1 MENDRINSEK
11 RLATHRFCFS
21 RLLAMGWFFA
31 LGLAVAQGAMPM
43 PPGKHLMQLTS
54 TAFKSGGAIPK
65 QFTCEGKN
73 VSPPLTWTGA
83 SANVKSFALIVDDP
97 DAPNGTWV
105 HWVVYDL
112 PATTTELPQDTPKS
126 QSIAGNAKQ
135 GINDFK
141 QVGYGGPCP
150 PPGKAHRYFFKLYAL
165 DEMLNLKPGAT
176 KKEIEKAMTS
186 HIVGTAELIG
196 TYERK

>member
-1 MENDRINSEK
+1 MENDWNRSIT
-11 RLATHRFCFS
+11 RLAACRSCFS
-21 RLLAMGWFFA
+21 RLLAKGLLFA
-31 LGLAVAQGAMPM
+31 LSLAVAQGAMPM

-54 TAFKSGGAIPK
+54 SAFKTSSAIQK

-73 VSPPLTWTGA
+73 VSPPLTWTGTPA
-83 SANVKSFALIVDDP
+83 KVKSFALIADDP
-97 DAPNGTWV
+97 DAPSGTWV

-112 PATTTELPQDTPKS
+112 PATTTELPEDTPKS
-126 QSIAGNAKQ
+126 QLISGNAKQ
-135 GINDFK
+135 GITDFK

-150 PPGKAHRYFFKLYAL
+150 PPGKPHRYFFKLYAL

-176 KKEIEKAMTS
+176 KKDIEKAMTG
-186 HIVGTAELIG
+186 HILATAELVG